1 MGAFRNKLT
10 ALAFFLTGAVVAL
23 ILTFSNNWIPVS
35 VGEVIEG
42 PPVAAPAEAPPAV
55 DEKTLDAAEA
65 LGKAVEQVA
74 ASVSPAVAHIST
86 SKTIRTPRN
95 QPPFGDDFFDRFFRR
110 RMPRE
115 YKRTALGSGI
125 IVSSDGYILTNNH
138 VVSGADELKVTLSD
152 KREFIAQVKGADP
165 ETEVAV
171 IKIDA
176 KDLPCARMGNSDKI
190 RVGQWVIAIGNPF
203 GFDRTVTFGIVSA
216 KGRSL
221 GMQTYE
227 DFIQTDA
234 AINPGNSGGP
244 LVNIRGEVIGINTA
258 IVSRTGGYQG
268 LGFAIPINMAKSV
281 MDSLLNEGRVV
292 RGFLGVQPQDVDDD
306 LARALGLD
314 SREGSL
320 VAGVVPGTAADRAGI
335 KNGDVIMSLDGH
347 KIRNSDHLRNV
358 VARTPVN
365 KDVDVVLNRKGKTIT
380 LKASIGDR
388 TEVLSVVGSMEKGV
402 AANDLGFAVAENT
415 PEIRERYGI
424 KLEEGVV
431 ITEVRPGSPAAA
443 KEIKPGTVILEI
455 EQESVNN
462 LEEYNKQMKDVD
474 PKKRVLLRV
483 NQDDRY
489 RYVSLKAK

>member
-1 MGAFRNKLT
+1 MGELRNKIT
-10 ALAFFLTGAVVAL
+10 ALAFFMAGAVVAL
-23 ILTFSNNWIPVS
+23 ILTFSNNWIPVGE
-35 VGEVIEG
+35 GEVIRRG
-42 PPVAAPAEAPPAV
+42 PLAAPADAPPIV
-55 DEKTLDAAEA
+55 DEKALDVAEG
-65 LGKAVEQVA
+65 LSKAVEQVA
-74 ASVSPAVAHIST
+74 ESVSPVVAHIST
-86 SKTIRTPRN
+86 SKTVRAPRH
-95 QPPFGDDFFDRFFRR
+95 PFADDFFERFFRY

-138 VVSGADELKVTLSD
+138 VVSGADELKVMLSD
-152 KREFIAQVKGADP
+152 KREFVAEVKGTDP

-176 KDLPCARMGNSDKI
+176 EGLPYARLGDSDKI
-190 RVGQWVIAIGNPF
+190 RVGQWVSAIGNPF

-281 MDSLLNEGRVV
+281 MDSLLKEGRVV

-306 LARALGLD
+306 LAEALGLE

-320 VAGVVPGTAADRAGI
+320 VAGVVPGTAAERAGI
-335 KNGDVIMSLDGH
+335 RNGDVIISFDGH
-347 KIRNSDHLRNV
+347 KIKNSDHLRNV

-365 KDVDVVLNRKGKTIT
+365 KQVEVVINRNGKTMT
-380 LKASIGDR
+380 LKAEIGDR
-388 TEVLSVVGSMEKGV
+388 TEVLSAVGSMGKGEV
-402 AANDLGFAVAENT
+402 AGEFGFTVAENT
-415 PEIRERYGI
+415 PRIRERYGI
-424 KLEEGVV
+424 EVEEGVV
-431 ITEVRPGSPAAA
+431 VTEVRPGSPADA
-443 KEIKPGTVILEI
+443 KEIKPGTLILEV
-455 EQESVNN
+455 EQESVNS
-462 LEEYNKQMKDVD
+462 LEDYNRQMKDVD
-474 PKKRVLLRV
+474 PKKGVLLRV
-483 NQDDRY
+483 REDDRY